1 MLCSLGAYIR
11 TCTRPRYPLEL
22 VSTHTPCQKRNGKK
36 KEERKRKGPP
46 LSLAPSFLGGQCL
59 RQPVRKISLCSLAA
73 NGSYALPSEKNS
85 AWCRAQ
91 GVDARTANPID
102 PATSAAPHAPHLL
115 AKVRLP
121 AGKPTTLL
129 LADRRWP
136 RLIAQDG
143 AHPENV
149 RGVGRPPQRQARA
162 ARRPKPCHLYTAV
175 DTTARGPPY
184 ATPHVVFRP
193 LVGPPTTHTYVHVA
207 RARLRP
213 SLQ

>member
-1 MLCSLGAYIR
+1 MVPTFEHVHGRDTHSSLLARIHR
-11 TCTRPRYPLEL
+11 AKKETE
-22 VSTHTPCQKRNGKK
+22 KK
-36 KEERKRKGPP
+36 KKKERKRKGPP
-46 LSLAPSFLGGQCL
+46 FLSPPLLLGASCL
-59 RQPVRKISLCSLAA
+59 RQPVRKISLRSSGE
-73 NGSYALPSEKNS
+73 NEPYALPSEKNS

-91 GVDARTANPID
+91 GVDARMANPID
-102 PATSAAPHAPHLL
+102 LATSTTPHAPHLL

-175 DTTARGPPY
+175 DTTARGLPY
-184 ATPHVVFRP
+184 VTPHVVFRP